1 VCTTFRLMAQDSSV
15 VVGRT
20 MEFPHLMG
28 AKITVL
34 PQGFAGAGIA
44 PSGMGKT
51 WTAEYG
57 VVGIDAVGQPGWLT
71 DGTNEKGVY
80 AGLLYMPGFCDYT
93 PAEGRDASGC
103 LSIVNTV
110 AYLLGTCA
118 SVAEATEAMSAVT
131 VWPWV
136 VKGFGFA
143 PPAHVIVHDAGG
155 ACAVIEWRAGEM
167 VIFDNP
173 IGVATTSPHL
183 DWHLLRLRNYVILQP
198 EDPDTL
204 TLQGVQ
210 IPTLGQGSGMRGLPA
225 DGSAPSRFVR
235 AVAYVAA
242 MRPVPTPRSSR
253 CLPFTCSTTSTSRS
267 ARSGPTTNPRAMITR
282 SGRRSR
288 TSPGFA
294 TRSAATTTRRP
305 RSSASGR
312 QTSLPAI
319 RVRCRCQR
327 AASPPWPFDEDP
339 GH

>member
-1 VCTTFRLMAQDSSV
+1 VCTTFRLKAQDSSV

-34 PQGFAGAGIA
+34 PQGFAGEGIA
-44 PSGMGKT
+44 PAGTGKT

-57 VVGIDAVGQPGWLT
+57 VVGIDAFGQPGWLT

-93 PAEGRDASGC
+93 PAEGRDASGV

-136 VKGFGFA
+136 LKGFGFA
-143 PPAHVIVHDAGG
+143 PPAHIIVHDAGG
-155 ACAVIEWRAGEM
+155 ACAVIEWREGEM

-173 IGVATTSPHL
+173 IGVATNSPHL
-183 DWHLLRLRNYVILQP
+183 DWHLLNLRNYLTLQP
-198 EDPDTL
+198 ENPDTL
-204 TLQGVQ
+204 TVEGVQ

-242 MRPVPTPRSSR
+242 MRPVPDAAELEMSA
-253 CLPFTCSTTSTSRS
+253 LHVLNNFDIPFGTIRADDKPTGDDHTLWST
-267 ARSGPTTNPRAMITR
+267 I
-282 SGRRSR
+282 
-288 TSPGFA
+288 
-294 TRSAATTTRRP
+294 
-305 RSSASGR
+305 
-312 QTSLPAI
+312 
-319 RVRCRCQR
+319 
-327 AASPPWPFDEDP
+327 
-339 GH
+339 

>member
-1 VCTTFRLMAQDSSV
+1 MCTTFRLKAQDSSV

-44 PSGMGKT
+44 PSGTGKT

-57 VVGIDAVGQPGWLT
+57 VVGIDAFGQPGWLT

-93 PAEGRDASGC
+93 PAEGRDASGA

-143 PPAHVIVHDAGG
+143 PPAHIIVHDAGG
-155 ACAVIEWRAGEM
+155 ACAVIEWREGEM

-173 IGVATTSPHL
+173 IGVATNSPHL
-183 DWHLLRLRNYVILQP
+183 DWHLLNLRNYLTLQP
-198 EDPDTL
+198 ENPDTL
-204 TLQGVQ
+204 TVQGVQ

-242 MRPVPTPRSSR
+242 MRPVPDAAELEMSA
-253 CLPFTCSTTSTSRS
+253 LHVLNNFDIPFGTIRADDKPTGDDHTLWSTISNLAGRRY
-267 ARSGPTTNPRAMITR
+267 AIRGYDNPTTQVIDLRSTDFTPGDPRQVPLSA
-282 SGRRSR
+282 G
-288 TSPGFA
+288 GFA
-294 TRSAATTTRRP
+294 ALA
-305 RSSASGR
+305 
-312 QTSLPAI
+312 L
-319 RVRCRCQR
+319 
-327 AASPPWPFDEDP
+327 
-339 GH
+339 

>member
-1 VCTTFRLMAQDSSV
+1 MCTTFRLKAHDSSV

-57 VVGIDAVGQPGWLT
+57 VVGIDAFGQPGWLT

-93 PAEGRDASGC
+93 PAEGRDASGV

-155 ACAVIEWRAGEM
+155 ACAVIEWREGEM

-173 IGVATTSPHL
+173 IGVATNSPHL
-183 DWHLLRLRNYVILQP
+183 DWHLLNLRNYLTLQP
-198 EDPDTL
+198 ENPDTL
-204 TLQGVQ
+204 TVQGVQ

-242 MRPVPTPRSSR
+242 MRPVPDAAELEMSA
-253 CLPFTCSTTSTSRS
+253 LHVLNNFDIPFGTIRADDKPTGDDHTLWSTISNL
-267 ARSGPTTNPRAMITR
+267 SGLRYAIRGYDNPTTQVIGLRSTDFTPGDPRQVPLSA
-282 SGRRSR
+282 G
-288 TSPGFA
+288 GFA
-294 TRSAATTTRRP
+294 ALA
-305 RSSASGR
+305 
-312 QTSLPAI
+312 L
-319 RVRCRCQR
+319 
-327 AASPPWPFDEDP
+327 
-339 GH
+339 